1 MAGAPAAPPP
11 IARVSIGENDSLR
24 DAPLLDESGGVALR
38 ERLMPQ
44 TGEIR
49 NGGTDGLSSIMR
61 ALQPRSGVDWVYFFH
76 VSSVTA
82 VTSIVTV
89 IIVIHSH
96 SMSIRE
102 PAVCVHVCVCV
113 GMWVCVYVCV
123 CISVSLSVCV
133 RVRVCVRVSAR
144 EF

>member
-1 MAGAPAAPPP
+1 MAGAPAAPAP

-24 DAPLLDESGGVALR
+24 DAPLPDESGGVALR

-96 SMSIRE
+96 STVLCERM
-102 PAVCVHVCVCV
+102 
-113 GMWVCVYVCV
+113 
-123 CISVSLSVCV
+123 
-133 RVRVCVRVSAR
+133 
-144 EF
+144 